1 MERGIMTFDAEQY
14 KTSTR
19 QQWQD
24 YAGGWNDWAPLLE
37 SWLGEATE
45 RMLDLAGVGRSS
57 RVLDVAAGAG
67 GQTLAAARRVGAGGS
82 VLATDLSPAILE
94 HAAHAAATA
103 GLDNVSTRELDGEQ
117 LHDLPPES
125 FDAAISRVGLI
136 YFPDRNR
143 ALTGIHHALR
153 DGGRFATVTYS
164 SAETNAFFS
173 TPVAIIRERAQLP
186 APAPGQPG
194 PFSLAD
200 PEVLERELTGAGFH
214 DIVVEV
220 VDAPVLL
227 PSAAECV
234 RFERESFGALHQM
247 LAGLGAEQQEL
258 VWKEIEE
265 ALRVHETP
273 DGFVGPCQLVVAGGT
288 R

>member
-1 MERGIMTFDAEQY
+1 MKFDGEQY
-14 KTSTR
+14 KTTTR

-24 YAGGWNDWAPLLE
+24 YAGGWNAWSPLLE
-37 SWLGEATE
+37 SWLGESTQ
-45 RMLDLAGVGRSS
+45 RMLDLAGVRESS

-67 GQTLAAARRVGAGGS
+67 GQTLAAARRVGAGGC
-82 VLATDLSPAILE
+82 VMATDLSPAILE
-94 HAAHAAATA
+94 HAAHAAAAA
-103 GLDNVSTRELDGEQ
+103 GLDNVSTRELDGERLQ
-117 LHDLPPES
+117 DLPPES

-136 YFPDRNR
+136 YFPDRYR
-143 ALTGIHHALR
+143 ALTGIRHALR

-164 SAETNAFFS
+164 SADANAFFS
-173 TPVAIIRERAQLP
+173 VPVAIIRKRAQLA
-186 APAPGQPG
+186 APASGQPG

-200 PEVLERELTGAGFH
+200 PEVLENDLITAGFH
-214 DIVVEV
+214 HVVIDV
-220 VDAPVLL
+220 IDAPVLV

-247 LAGLGAEQQEL
+247 LGGLDAEAQEL

-265 ALRVHETP
+265 ALRAYETG
-273 DGFVGPCQLVVAGGT
+273 DGFVGPCELVVAGAT

>member
-1 MERGIMTFDAEQY
+1 MTFDAHQY
-14 KTSTR
+14 KTTTR
-19 QQWQD
+19 QQWED
-24 YAGGWNDWAPLLE
+24 YAAGWSDWAPLLE

-45 RMLDLAGVGRSS
+45 RMLDLAGVQAGS

-67 GQTLAAARRVGAGGS
+67 GQSITAAQRVGKEGA
-82 VLATDLSPAILE
+82 VLSTDLSPTILE
-94 HAAHAAATA
+94 YAAKAAKAA
-103 GLDNVSTRELDGEQ
+103 GVDNLSTRELDGEQ
-117 LHDLPPES
+117 LHQLPSES

-136 YFPDRNR
+136 YFPDRHQ

-164 SAETNAFFS
+164 TAATNGFFS
-173 TPVAIIRERAQLP
+173 LPVQIIRERAHLP

-200 PEVLERELTGAGFH
+200 PELLERDLTAAGFR
-214 DIVVEV
+214 DVVV
-220 VDAPVLL
+220 DVIDAPVIL

-247 LAGLGAEQQEL
+247 LGSMTTEDQTS
-258 VWKEIEE
+258 VWAEIEE
-265 ALRVHETP
+265 TLSQYNTP
-273 DGFVGPCQLVVAGGT
+273 DGFVGPCELVVAGAT

>member
-1 MERGIMTFDAEQY
+1 M
-14 KTSTR
+14 
-19 QQWQD
+19 
-24 YAGGWNDWAPLLE
+24 
-37 SWLGEATE
+37 
-45 RMLDLAGVGRSS
+45 
-57 RVLDVAAGAG
+57 LDVAAGAG
-67 GQTLAAARRVGAGGS
+67 GQTLAAARRVGPSGS

-94 HAAHAAATA
+94 HAARAAAEA
-103 GLDNVSTRELDGEQ
+103 GLDNITTRELDGEE
-117 LHDLPPES
+117 LHDLPVGN

-143 ALTGIHHALR
+143 ALTGIHHTLR
-153 DGGRFATVTYS
+153 SGGRFATITYS
-164 SAETNAFFS
+164 SADTNAFFS
-173 TPVAIIRERAQLP
+173 VPVAIIRRRAGLP

-200 PEVLERELTGAGFH
+200 PEVLERDLTAAGFH
-214 DIVVEV
+214 DVVIDV

-247 LAGLGAEQQEL
+247 LAGLDAEQQEL

-265 ALRVHETP
+265 ALSVYETG
-273 DGFVGPCQLVVAGGT
+273 DGFVGPCELVVAGAT